1 MSENDNESVAGSAS
15 HDVEDAIPLAQIKF
29 KNPKD
34 LEGLSAAQRSD
45 LVKLDTTLDPIVNK
59 LISSNG
65 ESKEKSRYI
74 LQAKKYLIKYQPKI
88 TIFEAADHPVI
99 FGIAY
104 SSFGFSPIILNSQD
118 L

>member
-1 MSENDNESVAGSAS
+1 MSEQEIVSEAGSPCDDDIALTR
-15 HDVEDAIPLAQIKF
+15 ILF
-29 KNPKD
+29 KKPKD
-34 LEGLSAAQRSD
+34 LEGLSAAQRLD
-45 LVKLDTTLDPIVNK
+45 LVKLDTTLDS
-59 LISSNG
+59 LIPNLIGTNGQSN
-65 ESKEKSRYI
+65 EKSRYI
-74 LQAKKYLIKYQPKI
+74 LQAKKYLIKYHPRI

>member
-1 MSENDNESVAGSAS
+1 MSDQEIVSEAGSPC
-15 HDVEDAIPLAQIKF
+15 DDDITLTRIEF
-29 KNPKD
+29 KNRKD
-34 LEGLSAAQRSD
+34 LEGLSAAQRLD

-59 LISSNG
+59 LTASNG

-74 LQAKKYLIKYQPKI
+74 LQAKKYLIKYHPRI

>member
-1 MSENDNESVAGSAS
+1 MSEQEIVSEAGSPC
-15 HDVEDAIPLAQIKF
+15 DDDIPLTRIEF
-29 KNPKD
+29 KNRKD

-45 LVKLDTTLDPIVNK
+45 LIKLDTTLDS
-59 LISSNG
+59 LIPHLIKKNGQSN
-65 ESKEKSRYI
+65 EKSRYI
-74 LQAKKYLIKYQPKI
+74 LQAKKYLIKYHPRI

>member
-1 MSENDNESVAGSAS
+1 MSEQEIVSEAGSPCDDDIALTR
-15 HDVEDAIPLAQIKF
+15 ILF

-34 LEGLSAAQRSD
+34 LEGLSAAQRLD

-59 LISSNG
+59 LIGSNG

-74 LQAKKYLIKYQPKI
+74 LQAKKYLIKYHPRI

>member
-1 MSENDNESVAGSAS
+1 MSDHEILSEAGSPCDDDIS
-15 HDVEDAIPLAQIKF
+15 LTRIKF

-45 LVKLDTTLDPIVNK
+45 LVKLDTTLDPILNS
-59 LISSNG
+59 LIGSNG

>member
-1 MSENDNESVAGSAS
+1 MSEQEIVSEAGSPC
-15 HDVEDAIPLAQIKF
+15 DDDIPLTRITF

-34 LEGLSAAQRSD
+34 LEGLSAAQRLD

-59 LISSNG
+59 LVALKGG

-74 LQAKKYLIKYQPKI
+74 LQAKKYLIKYHPRI

>member
-1 MSENDNESVAGSAS
+1 MSEQEIVSEAGSPC
-15 HDVEDAIPLAQIKF
+15 DDDITLTRIEF
-29 KNPKD
+29 KNRKD
-34 LEGLSAAQRSD
+34 LEGLSAAQRLD
-45 LVKLDTTLDPIVNK
+45 LVKLDTTLDPIVK
-59 LISSNG
+59 KMVASKG

-74 LQAKKYLIKYQPKI
+74 LQAKKYLIKYHPRI

>member
-1 MSENDNESVAGSAS
+1 MSEPEIVSEAGSPC
-15 HDVEDAIPLAQIKF
+15 DDDIPLTRIEF
-29 KNPKD
+29 KNRKD
-34 LEGLSAAQRSD
+34 LEGLSAAQRLD
-45 LVKLDTTLDPIVNK
+45 LVKLDTTLGAIVK
-59 LISSNG
+59 DLIG
-65 ESKEKSRYI
+65 PKRESKEKSRYI

>member
-1 MSENDNESVAGSAS
+1 MSEPEIVSEAGSPC
-15 HDVEDAIPLAQIKF
+15 DDDIPLTRIEF
-29 KNPKD
+29 KNRKD
-34 LEGLSAAQRSD
+34 LEGLSAAQRLD
-45 LVKLDTTLDPIVNK
+45 LVKLDTTLHAIVK
-59 LISSNG
+59 DLIG
-65 ESKEKSRYI
+65 PKRESKEKSRYI

>member
-1 MSENDNESVAGSAS
+1 MSEQEIVSEAGSPC
-15 HDVEDAIPLAQIKF
+15 DDDIPLTRITF

-45 LVKLDTTLDPIVNK
+45 LVKLDTTLDAIVK
-59 LISSNG
+59 DLIGPKG